1 MYQNTKDFTDFD
13 CMMGVGWGS
22 FQILRCLS
30 PDPAQIRYLSLN
42 LVQIRYLSLLAR
54 RRRKIFAIL
63 ESRNTIFFKEIT
75 I

>member
-13 CMMGVGWGS
+13 CMMGGS

-30 PDPAQIRYLSLN
+30 PDPAKIRYLSLN